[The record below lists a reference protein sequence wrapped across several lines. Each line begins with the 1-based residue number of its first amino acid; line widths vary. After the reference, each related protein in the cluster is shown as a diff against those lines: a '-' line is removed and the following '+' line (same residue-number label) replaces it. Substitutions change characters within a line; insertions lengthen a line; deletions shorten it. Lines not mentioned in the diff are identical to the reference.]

1 MLSPK
6 RSTISNPNSNVQS
19 KPQTVFGKI
28 LSYFKRP
35 TEELPIE
42 PPAKSVNRS
51 IQPIQTDIDSFIALN
66 QEEFQFLLA
75 FVGMSK
81 EFKFAFAEI
90 NFSPDN
96 DNLIAALAAQPSCQQ
111 IQFAVINVDD
121 PDLHFLLS
129 ELTIKVAEIER
140 ELDKKLVLIIRGLEK
155 SIRTTGEYPN
165 VLANLNYAR
174 DSFTVAIPHPI
185 IFLLPDYA
193 VTRFA
198 LFAPDFWAWTAAT
211 FKFKTTLVV
220 LDHAIEQ
227 SRIDPGITRTYAKP
241 ERSDRIDLLER
252 LLQEY
257 PEGTE
262 ASSRAR
268 LEVLNQL
275 GTAHQSTRDFET
287 ATIYFEQALEL
298 SHEIKYQRGE
308 ASAFY
313 NLGAIAYDLRRFD
326 EAGELFKQSL
336 ILKEKIGNRR
346 STGNNY
352 HFLGSVAQALREW
365 EEARSNYR
373 QALAISEEFND
384 RYSQAGTYHQLGRVA
399 QELREWEEA
408 RTNYRQALAIK
419 AEFNDRYS
427 QASTYHQLGIVAQE
441 LREWEEA
448 RSNYRQALA
457 ISEEFNDRYS
467 QASTYHQL
475 GRVAQ
480 QLREW
485 EEARSNYRQ
494 ALAIF
499 AEFNDRYE
507 QAGTYNNLGAV
518 AQELREWEE
527 ARSNYRQ
534 ALAIYEGFSD
544 RYSQASTYNQLGLL
558 AAFEGKLAEAT
569 KNLEQAL
576 EIFTEF
582 KDEHSMG
589 IATRNLARIASAQQ
603 ESTSST
609 VAK

>member
-6 RSTISNPNSNVQS
+6 RSTISNPNGNLQS
-19 KPQTVFGKI
+19 KPQTIFGKI
-28 LSYFKRP
+28 LSYFKRSAKEP
-35 TEELPIE
+35 QIE

-51 IQPIQTDIDSFIALN
+51 IQTIQTDIDSFIALN

-90 NFSPDN
+90 NFPPDN
-96 DNLIAALAAQPSCQQ
+96 DNLIAALAVQPSCQQ

-384 RYSQAGTYHQLGRVA
+384 RYSQA
-399 QELREWEEA
+399 
-408 RTNYRQALAIK
+408 
-419 AEFNDRYS
+419 
-427 QASTYHQLGIVAQE
+427 
-441 LREWEEA
+441 
-448 RSNYRQALA
+448 
-457 ISEEFNDRYS
+457 
-467 QASTYHQL
+467 STYHQL

>member
-6 RSTISNPNSNVQS
+6 RSTISNPNGNLQS
-19 KPQTVFGKI
+19 KPQTIFGKI
-28 LSYFKRP
+28 LSYFKRSAKEP
-35 TEELPIE
+35 QIE

-90 NFSPDN
+90 NFPPDN
-96 DNLIAALAAQPSCQQ
+96 DNLIAALAVHPSCQQ
-111 IQFAVINVDD
+111 IQFTVINVDD

-140 ELDKKLVLIIRGLEK
+140 EPDKKLVLIVRGLEK
-155 SIRTTGEYPN
+155 SIRTTGDYPN

-185 IFLLPDYA
+185 VFLLPDYA

-211 FKFKTTLVV
+211 FKFKTTQVV
-220 LDHAIEQ
+220 LNHAIEQ
-227 SRIDPGITRTYAKP
+227 SRINPGITRTYAKP

-275 GTAHQSTRDFET
+275 GEAHKSTRNFET
-287 ATIYFEQALEL
+287 ASIYFEQALEL
-298 SHEIKYQRGE
+298 SREIAYQPGE
-308 ASAFY
+308 ANALY
-313 NLGAIAYDLRRFD
+313 DLGAICCYLR
-326 EAGELFKQSL
+326 EYEESNTLLQQSL
-336 ILKEKIGNRR
+336 ALKEKIGDRR
-346 STGNNY
+346 SNASTY
-352 HFLGSVAQALREW
+352 HLLGSVAQELREW

-373 QALAISEEFND
+373 QALAI
-384 RYSQAGTYHQLGRVA
+384 
-399 QELREWEEA
+399 RE
-408 RTNYRQALAIK
+408 
-419 AEFNDRYS
+419 EFNDRYS

-457 ISEEFNDRYS
+457 IQEEFNDQYS

-475 GRVAQ
+475 G
-480 QLREW
+480 
-485 EEARSNYRQ
+485 
-494 ALAIF
+494 I
-499 AEFNDRYE
+499 
-507 QAGTYNNLGAV
+507 V

-534 ALAIYEGFSD
+534 ALAIYTEFND
-544 RYSQASTYNQLGLL
+544 RYSQAGTYHCLGSV
-558 AAFEGKLAEAT
+558 AFDVGEMTEAEQNWLKAF
-569 KNLEQAL
+569 Q
-576 EIFTEF
+576 IWTEF
-582 KDEHSMG
+582 NDEYSIQTFSMP
-589 IATRNLARIASAQQ
+589 RLAQIKGVGVNADS
-603 ESTSST
+603 
-609 VAK
+609 